1 MCGVAACAFAVV
13 TIRAASFSF
22 GADPVIMAK
31 ATSSDP
37 LRRDQGVVDSMAVSV
52 KKAEQIMEVKANW
65 LNLALGAGVLGIVF
79 LAVFAAMGGVE

>member
-1 MCGVAACAFAVV
+1 
-13 TIRAASFSF
+13 
-22 GADPVIMAK
+22 
-31 ATSSDP
+31 
-37 LRRDQGVVDSMAVSV
+37 MAVSV